1 MLKEELM
8 LEKQIEPQNDIQLI
22 VDAIVNKNKV
32 GFRHNKKKLYQFAK
46 HFSPAYRD
54 FILKV
59 IKNTSLKIEP
69 DYRNGFMTASI
80 NDNKKRLSK
89 RVKTH
94 INTHMSDI
102 DCLPHEL
109 GHAVDLWFGSN
120 LALSS
125 CVLIEGDKTLH
136 DILIEEFNAK
146 KKGLFEMMM
155 VEFKDIINSTIN
167 KDAYDILLDNF
178 QLYRELLKL
187 PVDPNYEEIS
197 SLRRKYQKKLYKS
210 GFVETYYQFYTKKC
224 YAILNSKYSPILDAL
239 SAHYN
244 FDGFCLRRHSAGY
257 YENDEHLI
265 SEEFFA
271 NVFAAKV
278 TSKHMYFDNLI
289 KHLPHSFNAF
299 EKLFVIFYDHIQ
311 NNKRF
316 TDVKIREVN

>member
-1 MLKEELM
+1 M
-8 LEKQIEPQNDIQLI
+8 LESQTKTLNDIQLI
-22 VDAIVNKNKV
+22 VEAIVNKNKV
-32 GFRHNKKKLYQFAK
+32 GFRRNRSKLYQFAK
-46 HFSPAYRD
+46 YFSPAYRD

-69 DYRNGFMTASI
+69 DYRSGFMTATI

-89 RVKTH
+89 RQKTH
-94 INTHMSDI
+94 INTHMNDI

-125 CVLIEGDKTLH
+125 HVLVEGDKTLH
-136 DILIEEFNAK
+136 DILKEEFASK
-146 KKGLFEMMM
+146 KEELFEMMM

-178 QLYRELLKL
+178 ELYRQLLKL
-187 PVDPNYEEIS
+187 PVDPECDELRI
-197 SLRRKYQKKLYKS
+197 LRRKYQKQLYKC
-210 GFVETYYQFYTKKC
+210 GFVETYYQFITKKC
-224 YAILNSKYSPILDAL
+224 YAILNSKYSPILDVL

-244 FDGFCLRRHSAGY
+244 FDGFGLRRHGPDY
-257 YENDEHLI
+257 YETDEYLL

-278 TSKHMYFDNLI
+278 TSKHTHFDSLI
-289 KHLPHSFNAF
+289 KYLPRSFNAF

-316 TDVKIREVN
+316 TDVKIKEVN